1 MIVYK
6 QIVEKVLPSMKN
18 LKLNATLAVITML
31 MSWSWVKA
39 DSTIVILRHGEKPPA
54 GLGQLSCQGLNRSL
68 ALPRVLLARFGKP
81 TAIYAPNPSIQ
92 KKDLGVPYA
101 YIRPLATIEPLAI
114 QIGMP
119 VNVSWGMSDIESL
132 AETLLSK
139 TDGLQLVAWEHHLGK
154 ELAKLLLAKSG
165 ANKDVVPEWAGDD
178 FDSLYVVRISSGSDG
193 AKKVSFSHE
202 QQGLNSM
209 PAVCPTPN
217 QP

>member
-1 MIVYK
+1 
-6 QIVEKVLPSMKN
+6 MKN
-18 LKLNATLAVITML
+18 SKLGATLAIVATFL
-31 MSWSWVKA
+31 SCSWAQA

-68 ALPRVLLARFGKP
+68 ALPRVLLARYGKP

-119 VNVSWGMSDIESL
+119 VNVSWGMSDIEPL
-132 AETLLSK
+132 AETLLSQA
-139 TDGLQLVAWEHHLGK
+139 DGLQLVAWEHHLGK

-165 ANKDVVPEWAGDD
+165 ADKDVVPEWAGED
-178 FDSLYVVRISSGSDG
+178 FDSLYVVRISSGTDG

-209 PAVCPTPN
+209 PAACPAANLP
-217 QP
+217 

>member
-1 MIVYK
+1 MIGNHYACR
-6 QIVEKVLPSMKN
+6 KVLPFMKN
-18 LKLNATLAVITML
+18 AKSGALLAIVATFLCCA
-31 MSWSWVKA
+31 WAQA

-68 ALPRVLLARFGKP
+68 ALPRVLLARYGKP
-81 TAIYAPNPSIQ
+81 AAIYAPNPSIQ
-92 KKDLGVPYA
+92 KQDLGVPYA

-119 VNVSWGMSDIESL
+119 VNVSWGMSDIEPL

-139 TDGLQLVAWEHHLGK
+139 ADGLQLVAWEHHLGK

-165 ANKDVVPEWAGDD
+165 GNKNLVPEWAGDD
-178 FDSLYVVRISSGSDG
+178 FDSLYVVRIASGPDG

-209 PAVCPTPN
+209 PTACPAANVP
-217 QP
+217 